1 MTLARIVD
9 ILRKAQ
15 SGGYAVGAL
24 NADNLEMVQAF
35 VRAAEKVSSPLILQ
49 VSLGAIQYS
58 GLESVANIALFEAQR
73 SSVPVAVHLD
83 HVKDLQKNI
92 LALRAGVGS
101 LCMDAADLPFER
113 NIQLTGEVAR
123 LAHTAGLEVEAGIGY
138 VPDYNEA
145 LPESQRMECMTKV
158 DEAARFIEQTQVDL
172 LAISIGSMRGMDE
185 RVINLDINRL
195 NEIRKKVNVP
205 LVLHGASGVTWES
218 IQEAIQHGICKINIA
233 STFDEVFIKIIS
245 EELARHPDE
254 INFRKIFKPAKEAV
268 VEAACEIFQKLRSAN
283 KI

>member
-1 MTLARIVD
+1 MTLVRIGD

-73 SSVPVAVHLD
+73 SSMPVAVHLD

-113 NIQLTGEVAR
+113 NVQLTGEVAR
-123 LAHTAGLEVEAGIGY
+123 LAHAAGLEVEAGIGY
-138 VPDYNEA
+138 VPDYSEA
-145 LPESQRMECMTKV
+145 LPESQRMDCMTKA
-158 DEAARFIEQTQVDL
+158 DEALRFIELTQVDL

-185 RVINLDINRL
+185 RVINLDIRRL

-205 LVLHGASGVTWES
+205 LVLHGASGVTWDS
-218 IQEAIQHGICKINIA
+218 IQEAIRHGICKINIA
-233 STFDEVFIKIIS
+233 STFDEVLVKTIR
-245 EELARHPDE
+245 EELEMQSDE
-254 INFRKIFKPAKEAV
+254 INFRKVFTPAREAV
-268 VEAACEIFQKLRSAN
+268 LDAACDIFQKLNSAN